1 MVNAISLP
9 RKARKGAST
18 PPAGAASPPAILRWT
33 KPTLL
38 VVMLLIE
45 RHLADPESESW
56 GFDVA
61 KATGLQAATA
71 YPILRRLERAGWL
84 LSRDEETNERAANGR
99 ATPPRTYFRI
109 NPPQL
114 GVIRQELAEYEARQ
128 RSAGATLPG
137 MSSRATATGAG

>member
-1 MVNAISLP
+1 MLNAISLP
-9 RKARKGAST
+9 RKARKEAST
-18 PPAGAASPPAILRWT
+18 PPAAAASPPAILRWT

-84 LSRDEETNERAANGR
+84 LSRDEETNERESGR

-114 GVIRQELAEYEARQ
+114 GEIRQELAEYEARQ

-137 MSSRATATGAG
+137 RSPRASATGAG